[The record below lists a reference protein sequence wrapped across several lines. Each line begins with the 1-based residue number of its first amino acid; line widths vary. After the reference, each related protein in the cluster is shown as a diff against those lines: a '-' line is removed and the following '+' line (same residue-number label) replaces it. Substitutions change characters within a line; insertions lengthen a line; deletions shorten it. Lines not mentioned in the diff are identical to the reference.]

1 MKEIPKELYLLH
13 AVIEDYIIWLASPL
27 PRYLFYRSFFFYN
40 QKSVLPFLFTS
51 RRKWRRWNVKRSA
64 KITGDVHVGLS
75 SSDVYSIVALFELE
89 SWGLLFFYLEEI
101 KYWTCMYSQKT
112 WSLSYYVPLASSFVR
127 SAVLCLRTEPLCPP
141 ALGLSRK
148 LRSSSRVELVAG
160 NKERSASS
168 SEMWWWKCAN
178 KHTQRTHAG
187 ARSCTGKK
195 KKKNPQ
201 RTQKCGIHHSMIND
215 RIHGDGSH
223 KHLLLLAIN
232 AQWPWQVKKGEKKKG
247 VVFRREAESEMTK
260 CFRTVPH
267 ISQNI
272 KFAIGRGNKRW
283 GCDAQ
288 MPPQSQ
294 GLNAHLLFF

>member
-1 MKEIPKELYLLH
+1 MLSLKTTSSDWPHRCQGICFTGL
-13 AVIEDYIIWLASPL
+13 
-27 PRYLFYRSFFFYN
+27 FFFYN

-195 KKKNPQ
+195 KKKKNP
-201 RTQKCGIHHSMIND
+201 REHKSVEFITQWSMIVSMET
-215 RIHGDGSH
+215 G
-223 KHLLLLAIN
+223 AIN
-232 AQWPWQVKKGEKKKG
+232 ICC
-247 VVFRREAESEMTK
+247 S
-260 CFRTVPH
+260 
-267 ISQNI
+267 
-272 KFAIGRGNKRW
+272 
-283 GCDAQ
+283 
-288 MPPQSQ
+288 
-294 GLNAHLLFF
+294 